1 MGDKS
6 ARDGPVVIYI
16 QYTYPAQIPQGVLSP
31 PNIAILPPSI
41 THPHSLSAHWR
52 EISFLR

>member
-1 MGDKS
+1 VGDKS